1 VFARDKQ
8 LPPTGDWN
16 IWLLLAGRGFG
27 KTRTAAEFVRD
38 QIENHDVKSITFVGR
53 TPAELRDYM
62 IEGVSGILNIYPPDA
77 RPLYEPSK
85 SRITWKNGARAILRS
100 SESPDS
106 CRGAASDL
114 IWCDEIAAYKHP
126 QLIWDNLMFGLREGK
141 NPRVVCT
148 TTPRPIQFLK
158 DLIARKDCVTV
169 TGSTY
174 ENKDNLAK
182 VFIEQIIEPYAK
194 TRIGRQEIFA
204 EILEDIE
211 GALWKFKLIDDLRVK
226 THPELKRVVIG
237 VDPAGSANKKA
248 DETGIIVVGIGI
260 DEHMYVLKDSSFH
273 GTPEQW
279 AAEVV
284 RLFDLHKADKI
295 IAESNFG
302 GDMVKSSKSKF
313 IRAEPI
319 SSIYEQMKAHH
330 VGLFQELENEMCTY
344 TGDTKEKSPNRLDA
358 LVFAA
363 NEVMLNSNEPQLLF
377 L

>member
-1 VFARDKQ
+1 
-8 LPPTGDWN
+8 
-16 IWLLLAGRGFG
+16 
-27 KTRTAAEFVRD
+27 
-38 QIENHDVKSITFVGR
+38 
-53 TPAELRDYM
+53 
-62 IEGVSGILNIYPPDA
+62 
-77 RPLYEPSK
+77 
-85 SRITWKNGARAILRS
+85 
-100 SESPDS
+100 
-106 CRGAASDL
+106 
-114 IWCDEIAAYKHP
+114 
-126 QLIWDNLMFGLREGK
+126 MFGLREGK

-248 DETGIIVVGIGI
+248 DETGIIVVGMGI

-302 GDMVKSSKSKF
+302 GDMVKSTLQTKRQNLPVDVTHSSKSKY

-363 NEVMLNSNEPQLLF
+363 NELVLNPPNLPQIIF
-377 L
+377 I